1 MLERDLIA
9 KIKKYLSSLGSDVFY
24 FKEHGGPYGS
34 SGVPD
39 IIACYKGRFL
49 GLEAKLPHGKLTELQ
64 KRAIDKI
71 NGADG
76 IARRVESLPDVMAV
90 IDMVDKEPVTAQ
102 NNGSLVF
109 VCSPYSGDVEA
120 NERRAERYCRF
131 VYEQKRAPFAPH
143 LLFTRFLD
151 DGNADDR
158 AAGIAMGIE
167 MLLLC
172 GELWAFGE
180 PTAGMRIELETAARL
195 GKPIRR
201 FDDDC
206 REVAFDG

>member
-1 MLERDLIA
+1 MLERDLIT
-9 KIKKYLSSLGSDVFY
+9 KIKKYLSSLGSDIFF
-24 FKEHGGPYGS
+24 FKEHGGPYGA

-49 GLEAKLPHGKLTELQ
+49 GLEAKLPQGRLTELQ

-71 NGADG
+71 NGAGG
-76 IARRVESLPDVMAV
+76 IAWRVENLPDVMAV
-90 IDMVDKEPVTAQ
+90 IDRADKEPVIAH
-102 NNGSLVF
+102 NSSLVF

-131 VYEQKRAPFAPH
+131 VYEQKRVPFAPH

-180 PTAGMRIELETAARL
+180 PTAGMRIELETAARM
-195 GKPIRR
+195 GKRVRR
-201 FDDDC
+201 FDDNC
-206 REVAFDG
+206 MEVSG

>member
-9 KIKKYLSSLGSDVFY
+9 KIKRYLSSLGSDVFY

-49 GLEAKLPHGKLTELQ
+49 GLEAKLPHGRLTELQ
-64 KRAIDKI
+64 KRSIDKI
-71 NGADG
+71 NAADG
-76 IARRVESLPDVMAV
+76 IARRVESVDDVKAV
-90 IDMVDKEPVTAQ
+90 IGEVDKEPAAIQTVP
-102 NNGSLVF
+102 LIF
-109 VCSPYSGDVEA
+109 VCSPYRGDVAA
-120 NERRAERYCRF
+120 NERRAERYCHF
-131 VYEQKRAPFAPH
+131 VYEQQSIPFAPH

-151 DGNADDR
+151 DGNVDDR

-167 MLLLC
+167 MLTLC
-172 GELWAFGE
+172 NELWAFGD

-206 REVAFDG
+206 QEVAFDG